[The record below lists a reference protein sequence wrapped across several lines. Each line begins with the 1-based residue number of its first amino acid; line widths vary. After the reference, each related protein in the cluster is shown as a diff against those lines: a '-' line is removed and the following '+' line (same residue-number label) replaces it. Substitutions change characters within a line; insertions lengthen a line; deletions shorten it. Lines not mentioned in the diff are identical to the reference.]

1 MRHLH
6 IQGMATL
13 LAIFPLW
20 GEGIDPCQAAHI
32 AADHLRQQQP
42 LRAVPQLTLAHTAQ
56 SPLRAADTDYYAFNI
71 GENQGY
77 ILVAGDD
84 GAVPVLG
91 WTTEGHFQAESLPVN
106 LASHL
111 LFLQQEIDEGR
122 QNPLRNAALFVMSQY
137 IRQFPLYPKQHIAHL
152 ISSL

>member
-1 MRHLH
+1 MRYLH

-20 GEGIDPCQAAHI
+20 GEGIDPSQAARI

-56 SPLRAADTDYYAFNI
+56 SPLRATDTDYYAFNI

-91 WTTEGHFQAESLPVN
+91 WTTEGHFQADSLPVN

-111 LFLQQEIDEGR
+111 LFLQQEIAEGR